1 MVEKVK
7 KKIFLR
13 PKWAE
18 REAIMNTK
26 NTNTTTVKVY
36 NNYQFDLSEICTV
49 IIGAGYTLPERKKAL
64 SKGVAPSDYDAF
76 VKALDK
82 LCESVY
88 AYALEGDKRGVDVTR
103 YTGGKNAVIDKYLD
117 DAMKAFR
124 AVADMLGTKTHVT
137 NDKAKRIVPC
147 DAHTVGMLVSEI
159 RKGTSVSKVDDGKVC
174 RANYWSVRTHSKKIL
189 FGVMG
194 LLSDICP
201 VVAPDEKPN
210 NDTGN
215 SAEKK
220 LTASQ
225 KLKAMEEDF
234 AAFRKTAEENGQKA
248 TAKINDLESRI
259 KAALA
264 FIGANSDENGMTDGR
279 ELIKILGE

>member
-1 MVEKVK
+1 
-7 KKIFLR
+7 
-13 PKWAE
+13 
-18 REAIMNTK
+18 MNTK

-103 YTGGKNAVIDKYLD
+103 YSGGKNAVIDKYLD

-124 AVADMLGTKTHVT
+124 AVSDLLGAKKHVT
-137 NDKAKRIVPC
+137 NERSKRIVAC
-147 DAHTVGMLVSEI
+147 DAHNISLLVSEI
-159 RKGTSVSKVDDGKVC
+159 RKGSKVAKVDDGKVC
-174 RANYWSVRTHSKKIL
+174 RPDYWAERTHAKKVL
-189 FGVMG
+189 FGIMG
-194 LLSDICP
+194 QLSDICP
-201 VVAPDEKPN
+201 VVAPDEKPEKA
-210 NDTGN
+210 GN
-215 SAEKK
+215 GEKK
-220 LTASQ
+220 PTAAQ
-225 KLKAMEEDF
+225 KLKAVEEDF